1 MMTSLTMM
9 LMTMVIVLM
18 MIALRARLDEQ
29 GIDLD
34 QGKNANQ
41 KNTSSGGRPAKSGI
55 PSQTTRRASRLA
67 GGTGE
72 QV

>member
-1 MMTSLTMM
+1 MM

-34 QGKNANQ
+34 QSKNAKHQ
-41 KNTSSGGRPAKSGI
+41 FRWQACQEWSPLPGHQESFPTGRSH
-55 PSQTTRRASRLA
+55 R
-67 GGTGE
+67 
-72 QV
+72 